1 MNIIHTQAF
10 DVAQAFEDTAPQG
23 VELGERQVA
32 RAPRCARG
40 GARRLQKMCL
50 AGAAGPCEPSN
61 AAACVACEGAHVLE
75 RLQVWACEKA
85 CKYGAILQ
93 PDTER

>member
-1 MNIIHTQAF
+1 
-10 DVAQAFEDTAPQG
+10 
-23 VELGERQVA
+23 
-32 RAPRCARG
+32 
-40 GARRLQKMCL
+40 MCL